1 MKQELF
7 KYSIS
12 KFYTLF
18 HKDYVHLSYAENFD
32 KDRLIFMHNGE
43 SNEEGNFVENFANQL
58 CTVSKHDTMIVVESK
73 GEDKVSIKVFYG
85 YKTRRKGAHW
95 FKVSRNVEFLT
106 IDKKKGDIYT
116 GNLLGYQRK
125 RKFTKKLRRNYFANN
140 PISQIRQ
147 IIISKLPNDRTESA
161 EIADKAIL
169 AFAQNINPN
178 IKHGDEIHN
187 EIIKFYLET
196 KKVKYPNNYPL
207 YFNGFGLFPTLKT
220 LRKHDM
226 KLVEALMSDHQVKG
240 DVIKRAIHSATN
252 GLNLHRLKS
261 ILNYFPSDW
270 VLQDPKFVKLSLDTD
285 PTSSTWIVPQFQE
298 LTTKSELRCAFEC
311 FKQTLENNINWGSLY
326 DHCDMYVYL
335 KGVGENI
342 KWKSKDHKS
351 FLQEHLDWSDL
362 YEFYK
367 RGFYTRIYPQSL
379 YDAFKI
385 PIQCGDEV
393 YYPVVLFN
401 SDEYNHE
408 SMIQNNCVKTY
419 IGRPS
424 SIIISL
430 RKESTISTERG
441 TIEYQIFKKDGRV
454 TFNRPQSLGKFNSW
468 LSEEWNEPLR
478 LLDERMEKYVGDGKK
493 VTTVKIEKLLANH
506 KTLHSDS
513 DWAEN
518 GFLFW
523 TYNLIDKTK
532 SNYHLD
538 FMNL

>member
-7 KYSIS
+7 KYNIS

-43 SNEEGNFVENFANQL
+43 SNEENDFVENFANQL
-58 CTVSKHDTMIVVESK
+58 CTVSKHDTMIVVETK

-85 YKTRRKGAHW
+85 YKSRRKGA
-95 FKVSRNVEFLT
+95 
-106 IDKKKGDIYT
+106 
-116 GNLLGYQRK
+116 
-125 RKFTKKLRRNYFANN
+125 
-140 PISQIRQ
+140 
-147 IIISKLPNDRTESA
+147 SA

-226 KLVEALMSDHQVKG
+226 KLVEALMSDHKVKG

-261 ILNYFPSDW
+261 MLNYFPSEW
-270 VLQDPKFVKLSLDTD
+270 VLQDPKFVKLSLDVD

-298 LTTKSELRCAFEC
+298 FTTKPELRCVFEC
-311 FKQTLENNINWGSLY
+311 FKDTLENNINWGSLY

-351 FLQEHLDWSDL
+351 FMQEHLDWSDL

-367 RGFYTRIYPQSL
+367 RGFYTRIPQSVQPL
-379 YDAFKI
+379 NTKFSKKMEELLSTDH
-385 PIQCGDEV
+385 
-393 YYPVVLFN
+393 
-401 SDEYNHE
+401 NHLE
-408 SMIQNNCVKTY
+408 NLTHGY
-419 IGRPS
+419 
-424 SIIISL
+424 L
-430 RKESTISTERG
+430 RNG
-441 TIEYQIFKKDGRV
+441 M
-454 TFNRPQSLGKFNSW
+454 NR
-468 LSEEWNEPLR
+468 
-478 LLDERMEKYVGDGKK
+478 
-493 VTTVKIEKLLANH
+493 
-506 KTLHSDS
+506 
-513 DWAEN
+513 
-518 GFLFW
+518 
-523 TYNLIDKTK
+523 
-532 SNYHLD
+532 
-538 FMNL
+538 